1 MIPPL
6 GPLPIFIF
14 IWRNLLLKMTM
25 KKSLAVVAAA
35 SIALGLAAPAS
46 RAASQ
51 TIQVYIS
58 ADTNIQ
64 DLWVKTLVPAF
75 KLAYPGYD
83 VNVTFDLHGDHDAQ
97 ETAKIT
103 AAAVLH
109 KDPGVDLIDGG
120 FVTTLGAAGLL
131 YRPNAGLLPNIKDV
145 NKTVLA
151 AGKGGIPYRGSS
163 VLLAYNS
170 KNVTTP
176 PATLDDLLAW
186 IKAHPGKFTYNAPSG
201 GGSGYSFV
209 QTVVD
214 KYLTNADRNTLV
226 QQAAPDLESKWA
238 QGLETLRQLNKYTYG
253 QNGTYPANN
262 AETLKDLATG
272 LVDMGTV
279 WSDQFASALKAG
291 TMPAEIKV
299 TQISNPSLTGGASYL
314 GIPNGSLNKTGAR
327 LLANWVLSPAAQN
340 LIVSGTL
347 NGFPVIPL
355 NKLDATAT
363 AAFKGVD
370 IQNLRPGY
378 LSANANDLKSKWAST
393 VPGK

>member
-1 MIPPL
+1 M
-6 GPLPIFIF
+6 FKNKF
-14 IWRNLLLKMTM
+14 AKA
-25 KKSLAVVAAA
+25 LAVAAA
-35 SIALGLAAPAS
+35 SVLAFGATTQS
-46 RAASQ
+46 SHAASQ

-64 DLWVKTLVPAF
+64 DLWVKSLVPAF
-75 KLAYPGYD
+75 KAQYPGYD

-109 KDPGVDLIDGG
+109 KNPGVDLIDGG

-131 YRPNAGLLPNIKDV
+131 YRPTPGLLPNIKDV
-145 NKTVLA
+145 NKTVLT

-170 KNVTTP
+170 KNVPTP
-176 PATLDDLLAW
+176 PKTLDELLTW
-186 IKAHPGKFTYNAPSG
+186 IKANPGKFTYNAPSG

-214 KYLTNADRNTLV
+214 KYLSDSDRKTLV
-226 QQAAPDLESKWA
+226 QVAAPDLESKWA

-272 LVDMGTV
+272 LVDMGSV
-279 WSDQFASALKAG
+279 WSDQFASAIKAG
-291 TMPAEIKV
+291 TMPSNIKV
-299 TQISNPSLTGGASYL
+299 AQISNPSFTGGASYL
-314 GIPNGSLNKTGAR
+314 GIPNSSLNKVGAR

-340 LIVSGTL
+340 LIVGGTL

-355 NKLDATAT
+355 SKLDSTIT
-363 AAFKGVD
+363 AAFAGVD

>member
-1 MIPPL
+1 M
-6 GPLPIFIF
+6 F
-14 IWRNLLLKMTM
+14 KKSM
-25 KKSLAVVAAA
+25 KKPLALFAAASLAVIGLTVPASHAA
-35 SIALGLAAPAS
+35 SS
-46 RAASQ
+46 

-109 KDPGVDLIDGG
+109 KDPGADLIDGG

-131 YRPNAGLLPNIKDV
+131 YRPTPGLVPNIKDL

-151 AGKGGIPYRGSS
+151 AGKGGIPYRASS

-170 KNVTTP
+170 TNVTTP

-186 IKAHPGKFTYNAPSG
+186 IKAHPGKFTYNAPNG

-209 QTVVD
+209 QTVID
-214 KYLTNADRNTLV
+214 KYLSDADRKTLV
-226 QQAAPDLESKWA
+226 VQAAPELQAKWA

-262 AETLKDLATG
+262 AETLNDLATG

-279 WSDQFASALKAG
+279 WSDQFSSALKAG
-291 TMPAEIKV
+291 TMPANIKV
-299 TQISNPSLTGGASYL
+299 TAIKNPSLTGGASYL
-314 GIPNGSLNKTGAR
+314 GIPNSSVNKVGAR

-355 NKLDATAT
+355 NKLDPVAT

-370 IQNLRPGY
+370 ILNLRAGY